1 MIGSA
6 SGGRPVLER
15 CDFTQL
21 PHRDAFCALL
31 KHYMEDP
38 MGDYT
43 PHTDA
48 QEQQLMDDLATHP
61 TAAIYLLNVDGA
73 YVGMATTFMNYSTF
87 KRQPYLYLHD
97 VVIHQAVRGQGWG
110 KYLMKQ
116 LIKLAKEA
124 GCCKISLEVRT
135 DNPAAQATYQKM
147 GFAACTPTMMYWEK
161 GL

>member
-1 MIGSA
+1 M
-6 SGGRPVLER
+6 
-15 CDFTQL
+15 
-21 PHRDAFCALL
+21 
-31 KHYMEDP
+31 
-38 MGDYT
+38 
-43 PHTDA
+43 
-48 QEQQLMDDLATHP
+48 
-61 TAAIYLLNVDGA
+61 LNVDGA

-116 LIKLAKEA
+116 LIKVAKEA